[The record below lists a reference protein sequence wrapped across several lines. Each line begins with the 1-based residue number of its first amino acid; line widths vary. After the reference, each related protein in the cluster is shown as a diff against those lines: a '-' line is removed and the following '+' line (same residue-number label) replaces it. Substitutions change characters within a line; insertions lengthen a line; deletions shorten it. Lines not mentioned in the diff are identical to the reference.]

1 MALRQ
6 ILNDNHPVLRQPA
19 REVIK
24 INSGVLRLLDDMI
37 ETMREAEG
45 VGLAANQV
53 GVSKRIL
60 IASTGEE
67 SVIELINPTCAEDEG
82 EEAGVEGCLSIPGQ
96 YGEVSRAQKIRVKGL
111 NREGREICLEAE
123 GLLARILQHEMDH
136 LDGILFTDKALRMVD
151 PEELQS
157 EKADDE
163 NSDHKGEEI
172 S

>member
-60 IASTGEE
+60 IASPDGE
-67 SVIELINPTCAEDEG
+67 SIVELINPTCAENEG
-82 EEAGVEGCLSIPGQ
+82 EEVGVEGCLSIPGQ
-96 YGEVSRAQKIRVKGL
+96 YGEVPRAERIKVKAL
-111 NREGREICLEAE
+111 NREGREIYLEAE
-123 GLLARILQHEMDH
+123 GLLARILQHEIDH

-151 PEELQS
+151 PEELQNDKTGEES
-157 EKADDE
+157 
-163 NSDHKGEEI
+163 SDHKGEVK

>member
-6 ILNDNHPVLRQPA
+6 ILNDNHPVLRQSA
-19 REVIK
+19 REVIN
-24 INSGVLRLLDDMI
+24 INSGVLRLFDDMI

-60 IASTGEE
+60 IASPDGE
-67 SVIELINPTCAEDEG
+67 SVVELINPTCVENEG
-82 EEAGVEGCLSIPGQ
+82 EEVGVEGCLSIPGQ
-96 YGEVSRAQKIRVKGL
+96 YGEVPRAERIKVKAL
-111 NREGREICLEAE
+111 NREGLEIYLEAE
-123 GLLARILQHEMDH
+123 GLLARILQHEIDH

-157 EKADDE
+157 DKTVEE
-163 NSDHKGEEI
+163 GSDHKGEVK